1 MTVQKYYYFETFS
14 AVPMA
19 LVTKPFSRIH
29 LVKCKYKSCS
39 CVCLSIC
46 TQLELKICLRSN
58 FMRGQMK
65 PLLAS
70 DSGGSLTDGA
80 LLGAFLPEEK
90 FDYFNFLLV
99 P

>member
-1 MTVQKYYYFETFS
+1 
-14 AVPMA
+14 
-19 LVTKPFSRIH
+19 
-29 LVKCKYKSCS
+29 
-39 CVCLSIC
+39 
-46 TQLELKICLRSN
+46 
-58 FMRGQMK
+58 MRGQMK
-65 PLLAS
+65 PPLAT